1 MKEFSKMAFSMA
13 SENSTSHL
21 VITMLA
27 SSKKGCVMGREHLS
41 LLTVMSMRVN
51 GR

>member
-1 MKEFSKMAFSMA
+1 MVFSMA
-13 SENSTSHL
+13 SVNSTSHL

-27 SSKKGCVMGREHLS
+27 SSKRGCVMGRELLS
-41 LLTVMSMRVN
+41 LQTVMSMRVN